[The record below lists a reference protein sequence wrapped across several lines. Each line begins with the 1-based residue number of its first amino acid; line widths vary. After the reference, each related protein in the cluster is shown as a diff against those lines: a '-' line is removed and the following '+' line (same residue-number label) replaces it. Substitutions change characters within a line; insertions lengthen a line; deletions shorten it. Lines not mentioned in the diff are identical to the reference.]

1 VRTEIAV
8 AITWQSRHD
17 LVPAFSPRR
26 TMRRYLHTLA
36 AIAAALVTLWSATDA
51 ALACA
56 CCTNRAGRY
65 VDVEELS
72 AGRLNTIEQ
81 MTFAEE
87 AFVGQSA
94 ADHPIDLQDFG
105 PTLQLAVTQTKT
117 EIVFAFRGD
126 ANRASEVTL
135 ALPDTISIFEVDP
148 RGSEPDAGLGPA
160 FYKEWQLTGTAKA
173 TGVLRPLVEG
183 GDHKVTLIVHGRGRG
198 CTEASEFTDWTLMIH
213 GPAGKLTLYGALSSA
228 AR

>member
-1 VRTEIAV
+1 MT
-8 AITWQSRHD
+8 RH
-17 LVPAFSPRR
+17 
-26 TMRRYLHTLA
+26 LHTLA
-36 AIAAALVTLWSATDA
+36 GLASALVTLSLATDT

-65 VDVEELS
+65 VEVEKL
-72 AGRLNTIEQ
+72 GDQRLDTIAQ
-81 MTFAEE
+81 MTFAEQ
-87 AFVGQSA
+87 AFVGQGA

-105 PTLQLAVTQTKT
+105 PDLQLAVTQTKT

-126 ANRASEVTL
+126 ASRASEVTFTF
-135 ALPDTISIFEVDP
+135 PDSISIFEVDP

-173 TGVLRPLVEG
+173 TGVLRPLLEN
-183 GDHKVTLIVHGRGRG
+183 GDQKATLIVHGRGRG
-198 CTEASEFTDWTLMIH
+198 CTEASEFTDWTLILQ
-213 GPAGKLTLYGALSSA
+213 GPAGKLTLYGPLTSA

>member
-1 VRTEIAV
+1 MT
-8 AITWQSRHD
+8 RH
-17 LVPAFSPRR
+17 
-26 TMRRYLHTLA
+26 LHTLA
-36 AIAAALVTLWSATDA
+36 GLASALVTLWLATDT

-65 VDVEELS
+65 VEVEKL
-72 AGRLNTIEQ
+72 GDQRLDTIAQ
-81 MTFAEE
+81 MTFAEQ
-87 AFVGQSA
+87 AFVGQGA

-105 PTLQLAVTQTKT
+105 PDLQLAVTQTKT

-126 ANRASEVTL
+126 ASRASEVTFTF
-135 ALPDTISIFEVDP
+135 PYSISIFEVDP

-173 TGVLRPLVEG
+173 TGVLRPLLEN
-183 GDHKVTLIVHGRGRG
+183 GDQKATLIVHGRGRS
-198 CTEASEFTDWTLMIH
+198 CTEASEFTDWTLMLR

-228 AR
+228 TR

>member
-1 VRTEIAV
+1 MT
-8 AITWQSRHD
+8 
-17 LVPAFSPRR
+17 
-26 TMRRYLHTLA
+26 RYLHTLA
-36 AIAAALVTLWSATDA
+36 GLASALVTLWLATDP

-65 VDVEELS
+65 VAVEKL
-72 AGRLNTIEQ
+72 GDQRLDAIAQ
-81 MTFAEE
+81 MSFAKD

-94 ADHPIDLQDFG
+94 ADHPIDLKDFG
-105 PTLQLAVTQTKT
+105 PTLQLAVRQTKT

-126 ANRASEVTL
+126 ASLASEVTFT
-135 ALPDTISIFEVDP
+135 LPDTISIFEVDP

-173 TGVLRPLVEG
+173 AGVLRPLLEN
-183 GDHKVTLIVHGRGRG
+183 GDRKATLIVHGRGRG
-198 CTEASEFTDWTLMIH
+198 CTEASEFTDWTLMLQ

>member
-1 VRTEIAV
+1 MMAQLIRIPIILA
-8 AITWQSRHD
+8 S
-17 LVPAFSPRR
+17 AFL
-26 TMRRYLHTLA
+26 TF
-36 AIAAALVTLWSATDA
+36 WSTTDV

-65 VDVEELS
+65 VAVEPL
-72 AGRLNTIEQ
+72 GGQRLDMIGQ

-87 AFVGQSA
+87 AFVAQGA

-105 PTLQLAVTQTKT
+105 PTLQLAARQTRT
-117 EIVFAFRGD
+117 GIVFAFRGEGG
-126 ANRASEVTL
+126 RASDVTFT
-135 ALPDTISIFEVDP
+135 LPDTISIFEVDP

-160 FYKEWQLTGTAKA
+160 LYKEWQVSGSATA
-173 TGVLRPLVEG
+173 TGVLRPLTG
-183 GDHKVTLIVHGRGRG
+183 GDQKATLIVHGRGRA
-198 CTEASEFTDWTLMIH
+198 CTEASEFTDWTLTFE

>member
-1 VRTEIAV
+1 
-8 AITWQSRHD
+8 
-17 LVPAFSPRR
+17 
-26 TMRRYLHTLA
+26 MRRYLYTLA
-36 AIAAALVTLWSATDA
+36 GLASALATLWFATDV

-65 VDVEELS
+65 VDVEKLS
-72 AGRLNTIEQ
+72 ASRLDTIEQ
-81 MTFAEE
+81 MTFAEQ

-105 PTLQLAVTQTKT
+105 PALQLAVTQSKT

-126 ANRASEVTL
+126 AGRASEVTFT
-135 ALPDTISIFEVDP
+135 LPDTISIFEVDP

-160 FYKEWQLTGTAKA
+160 FYKEWQLTGMAKA
-173 TGVLRPLVEG
+173 TGVLRPLLEN
-183 GDHKVTLIVHGRGRG
+183 GDQKATLIVHGRGRG
-198 CTEASEFTDWTLMIH
+198 CTEASEFTDWTLVLQ
-213 GPAGKLTLYGALSSA
+213 GPAGKLTLYGALTSA

>member
-1 VRTEIAV
+1 
-8 AITWQSRHD
+8 
-17 LVPAFSPRR
+17 
-26 TMRRYLHTLA
+26 MRRHLHTLTGFA
-36 AIAAALVTLWSATDA
+36 SALVTLWFATDV

-65 VDVEELS
+65 VDVEKLS
-72 AGRLNTIEQ
+72 GWRLDTIEQ
-81 MTFAEE
+81 MTFADE
-87 AFVGQSA
+87 AFVGQTA

-105 PTLQLAVTQTKT
+105 PTLQLTVTRTKT

-126 ANRASEVTL
+126 ASRASEVALT
-135 ALPDTISIFEVDP
+135 LPDTISIFEVDP

-160 FYKEWQLTGTAKA
+160 LYKEWQLTGSAKV

-183 GDHKVTLIVHGRGRG
+183 GDHQVTLIVHGRGRG
-198 CTEASEFTDWTLMIH
+198 CTEASEFTDWTLMLQ